1 MIRVSWKASWTKIF
15 KNGMLDIERCSISND
30 RYVGCVLYS
39 LSSSASPEP
48 VAHLPRNYL
57 QNLLL
62 RRLPFLVWKGNKQF
76 SKSQVEV
83 QSAIA
88 LHTHLKQSFCLALRP
103 SSNVMVWTWATAGL
117 ATRISK
123 RAFQYWCQILITL
136 KICNSDIDKHHASV
150 FWIMAIPFFLF
161 SCWQLS
167 SSCQKQKK
175 MHHKCHNFPG
185 LHPLK
190 YSISN
195 WNASSLEILRLRLP
209 GFVVLAW
216 RHVLPASKASFWPRP
231 RMQWH
236 VG

>member
-1 MIRVSWKASWTKIF
+1 MPGAIANTRIPLLHAFLWTNKDALQIWSAF
-15 KNGMLDIERCSISND
+15 PERHPGQRFSKMGCSISND
-30 RYVGCVLYS
+30 QYVGCVLYS

-76 SKSQVEV
+76 SKSQVKV

-103 SSNVMVWTWATAGL
+103 SSNVMVWAWATAGL

-175 MHHKCHNFPG
+175 CITNVTIFQVCIHW
-185 LHPLK
+185 
-190 YSISN
+190 SIQYRT
-195 WNASSLEILRLRLP
+195 ET
-209 GFVVLAW
+209 
-216 RHVLPASKASFWPRP
+216 LPAWKFW
-231 RMQWH
+231 
-236 VG
+236 G